1 MSLQSLE
8 RQGFRDIF
16 VFCHS
21 NEGSVAN
28 YVSERNSKRKQKIQ
42 IIHNQDTN
50 TFSSLIRDV
59 YVKKIIKEDFIII
72 DAHLV
77 TDLNL
82 VKLTQEFYHLKEN
95 NKNFL
100 LMNVLS

>member
-16 VFCHS
+16 VFCYS

-28 YVSERNSKRKQKIQ
+28 YISERNSKRKRKIQ